1 MLYLSR
7 DIFPILETSVRKG
20 LIFPKSFQEKKIN
33 YLREKT
39 SSFQQHCYEVFYT
52 WQDEYFLK
60 NLYAKYKN
68 ILKSGTESVK
78 EIFKSITDSDFKSF
92 SDINLKINTISN
104 KIEDKIKSLN
114 NDLDNL
120 VVKLVRETA
129 IFKNKSFSEVNEY
142 LGNLQKSVQ
151 TEMLSYKTD
160 KDFDAGDDEDEDNEN
175 DDEKINTS
183 SKDANHIFRN
193 YVVASIK
200 SLSRAYSQ
208 KKKISHKSLYYLV
221 GKYINFDHIIDD
233 KHKQEIASYVI
244 QIALL
249 KNFNKLQN
257 RYISGLVSRY
267 KIFRKEY
274 ASFYIN
280 DIDPKKIEVIYN
292 GVSDDYFP
300 TTDYSHYKEMGEYMV
315 FVGSRATYKNFL
327 YAVEAIATSTYKLVI
342 VGDLLSSKENEYCL
356 LKLGQK
362 RFICVGRVSNENLN
376 LIYNS
381 ACALLYP
388 SFYEGFGI
396 PVLEAQKAGCPVIA
410 YGASSIPEIIGDT
423 PLLLRELSIS
433 EFKRC
438 CQILKD
444 STQRANIV
452 ARGIKN
458 AQRFTWDK
466 MYLQYLSLYKK
477 VSVNK

>member
-1 MLYLSR
+1 MLKIIFDNIIFSLQKTGGISVVWKELLIRLLPSYDYMCLFYQKHAENISCREFDLSDVRNHILNNKFLFITRYLPLQLLNLRSPF
-7 DIFPILETSVRKG
+7 IFHSSYYRYSSNKYAINITTVHDFTYEYYMKG
-20 LIFPKSFQEKKIN
+20 LKTTIHSWQKFKAIRHSDYIVCISENTKKD
-33 YLREKT
+33 LL
-39 SSFQQHCYEVFYT
+39 H
-52 WQDEYFLK
+52 FLP
-60 NLYAKYKN
+60 
-68 ILKSGTESVK
+68 
-78 EIFKSITDSDFKSF
+78 
-92 SDINLKINTISN
+92 
-104 KIEDKIKSLN
+104 
-114 NDLDNL
+114 
-120 VVKLVRETA
+120 
-129 IFKNKSFSEVNEY
+129 
-142 LGNLQKSVQ
+142 
-151 TEMLSYKTD
+151 
-160 KDFDAGDDEDEDNEN
+160 
-175 DDEKINTS
+175 
-183 SKDANHIFRN
+183 
-193 YVVASIK
+193 
-200 SLSRAYSQ
+200 
-208 KKKISHKSLYYLV
+208 
-221 GKYINFDHIIDD
+221 
-233 KHKQEIASYVI
+233 
-244 QIALL
+244 
-249 KNFNKLQN
+249 
-257 RYISGLVSRY
+257 
-267 KIFRKEY
+267 
-274 ASFYIN
+274 